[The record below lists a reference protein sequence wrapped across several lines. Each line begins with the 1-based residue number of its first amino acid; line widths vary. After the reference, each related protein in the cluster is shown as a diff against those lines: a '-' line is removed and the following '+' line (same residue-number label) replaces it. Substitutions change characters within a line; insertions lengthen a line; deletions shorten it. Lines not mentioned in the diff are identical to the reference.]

1 MSAAGGTFRGTP
13 GRGQGRGQVPVFEN
27 SPSNIPRPKL
37 ESHASSAMQS
47 ESGTSTLSAS
57 RQKQSKRDEAIR
69 KRMEA
74 DLNKKKGNAPR
85 ARHTRK
91 APPGTVLALKPSQA
105 LQIKPMTTVAEAAQ
119 LMAAKREDCVLV
131 TDDDDRIA
139 GIFTAKDLAFRVVGA
154 GIKAREVTISEIMT
168 KNPLCARTDTSA
180 TDALDLMVRKGFRH
194 LPVMDENQDI
204 SGILDITKCFYD
216 AMEKLERAYSSSRKL
231 YDALE
236 GVQSELGSSQPQQII
251 QYVEALR
258 QKMSGPTLESVLNGH
273 PPTTVSVRTT
283 VKEAAMLMKENHTTA
298 VLVQDQGSITG
309 IFTSKDVVLRVIAP
323 GLDPA
328 NCSVVRVMT
337 PHPDFAPMDMSIQ
350 AALRKMHDG
359 HYLNL
364 PVMNEPGEIV
374 GMVDVLKLTYATLEQ
389 INTMSNGDG
398 EGPAWGKFW
407 LSLDN
412 ESESMVSGEGSSH
425 RPHTPGHRSLMS
437 PEMTRPTAERIDSV
451 QPHESASHN
460 GDDSR
465 SDILET
471 HSPIME
477 DTPFPFKFK
486 APSGRV
492 HRLQVVASAGIADL
506 VSNVTAKLGSE
517 IAAVGGEALV
527 EDGRLGKSG
536 YALSYLDNEGDTV
549 SITTDQDLHD
559 AIAISQRNRRD
570 KVDLFVH
577 DPNKPPM
584 AATLD
589 PHPSLAKP
597 LTPPSSTIKS
607 RRRGVDDE
615 EEEEEEMNTPI
626 KKDRRGP
633 ATKPREAEQI
643 VPGVSNDLLLP
654 GAIVTLAV
662 VIVGVFTIGRSS
674 R

>member
-1 MSAAGGTFRGTP
+1 MSAAGGTYRGTP
-13 GRGQGRGQVPVFEN
+13 NRGQGRGQVPVFEN

-37 ESHASSAMQS
+37 ESHVSSAMQS
-47 ESGTSTLSAS
+47 DSTGTSTLSAS
-57 RQKQSKRDEAIR
+57 RQKQAKRDEAIR
-69 KRMEA
+69 KKMEG
-74 DLNKKKGNAPR
+74 DLNKKKGGASR

-105 LQIKPMTTVAEAAQ
+105 LQIKPGMTVAEAAQ

-154 GIKAREVTISEIMT
+154 GIKARDVTISEIMT

-231 YDALE
+231 YEALE

-258 QKMSGPTLESVLNGH
+258 QKMSGPTLESVLNGQ

-283 VKEAAMLMKENHTTA
+283 VRDAAVLMKENHTTA

-337 PHPDFAPMDMSIQ
+337 PHPDFAPMDMTIQ

-374 GMVDVLKLTYATLEQ
+374 GMVDVLKLTYATLDQ
-389 INTMSNGDG
+389 INSMATGDG

-412 ESESMVSGEGSSH
+412 DSESMMSGEGSH
-425 RPHTPGHRSLMS
+425 RPHTPGHRSLMT
-437 PEMTRPTAERIDSV
+437 PEISRPPVERVDSV

-460 GDDSR
+460 GDDDR
-465 SDILET
+465 SL
-471 HSPIME
+471 SPVE
-477 DTPFPFKFK
+477 ASAFHDDAPFPFKFK

-492 HRLQVVASAGIADL
+492 HRVQVAASAGMEEL
-506 VSNVTAKLGSE
+506 VSNVTAKLGGE
-517 IAAVGGEALV
+517 VEAVGGEATV
-527 EDGRLGKSG
+527 EDGKLVPSG

-549 SITTDQDLHD
+549 SITTDQDLLD
-559 AIAISQRNRRD
+559 AITLARRTHRD

-577 DPNKPPM
+577 DPEKPPM
-584 AATLD
+584 SATVD
-589 PHPSLAKP
+589 PQPALAKP
-597 LTPPSSTIKS
+597 LTPPPSTLKS
-607 RRRGVDDE
+607 RRRHLEDEDDE
-615 EEEEEEMNTPI
+615 EMETPI
-626 KKDRRGP
+626 KKER
-633 ATKPREAEQI
+633 KPSSQPKQPDQLVAG
-643 VPGVSNDLLLP
+643 VPNELLLP
-654 GAIVTLAV
+654 GAIATLAV
-662 VIVGVFTIGRSS
+662 VIVVVFTLSRSS
-674 R
+674 RN